1 MNLHVRFKD
10 EAQFSV
16 RNLKNLG
23 TCLRGLRNHYQYY
36 VPLALNI
43 FRAKR
48 VSNCYMQKKKKLT
61 VCVFPDVRLM
71 LVLVRKIV
79 LVLVRGT
86 SERLVPASASL
97 QTAGSALPPV
107 GRATPLLW

>member
-1 MNLHVRFKD
+1 MHLHVRFKD

-43 FRAKR
+43 IRAKR
-48 VSNCYMQKKKKLT
+48 VSNCYMQGKKTDRLCVSGCSANVGFSVEKLSW
-61 VCVFPDVRLM
+61 F
-71 LVLVRKIV
+71 
-79 LVLVRGT
+79 
-86 SERLVPASASL
+86 
-97 QTAGSALPPV
+97 
-107 GRATPLLW
+107 